1 MIWDGAKWA
10 PKWLVNRSWDGLW
23 LGLPHDS
30 VSLAKGQPQQTS
42 GTSSGFARHPGA
54 NLAKPTWFSWT
65 GSKVPKYTP
74 TLCFRCLGS
83 WRLTRTF
90 SRWKPAT
97 GVPMMSMW
105 QFKRMRTHLIILN
118 TYHISSYVIYILHY
132 ITQTSVW
139 VSMFGFLK
147 GGNDWS
153 IGGESFCSTRMRF
166 HQESF
171 WEWIPSPGIPSMAIH
186 GQALADGWAP
196 GTKRIGWLR
205 LQSIPRYFHGFAKI
219 EQQLKY

>member
-1 MIWDGAKWA
+1 MIWDGAKWT

-54 NLAKPTWFSWT
+54 NLAKPTWFSWI

-83 WRLTRTF
+83 WRLSRTF

-105 QFKRMRTHLIILN
+105 QFKRTRTHLIILN
-118 TYHISSYVIYILHY
+118 NIKYISYIIICHIYITLY
-132 ITQTSVW
+132 YSNVSV
-139 VSMFGFLK
+139 GFDVWISQRRKWLIY
-147 GGNDWS
+147 W
-153 IGGESFCSTRMRF
+153 
-166 HQESF
+166 
-171 WEWIPSPGIPSMAIH
+171 WWIPSPGIPSMAM
-186 GQALADGWAP
+186 ALADGWAP
-196 GTKRIGWLR
+196 GTIRG
-205 LQSIPRYFHGFAKI
+205 
-219 EQQLKY
+219 

>member
-23 LGLPHDS
+23 LGLPHES

-42 GTSSGFARHPGA
+42 G
-54 NLAKPTWFSWT
+54 T

-118 TYHISSYVIYILHY
+118 TYHISSYVIYIYNTLY
-132 ITQTSVW
+132 YSNVSV
-139 VSMFGFLK
+139 GF
-147 GGNDWS
+147 DV
-153 IGGESFCSTRMRF
+153 
-166 HQESF
+166 
-171 WEWIPSPGIPSMAIH
+171 WISQRRKWLIYWWWIILLYPHEISPGIILGVDS
-186 GQALADGWAP
+186 
-196 GTKRIGWLR
+196 
-205 LQSIPRYFHGFAKI
+205 
-219 EQQLKY
+219 